1 MSLKQR
7 AEQLGHL
14 FFYVMLHLGGQRLA
28 YFTLHP
34 IIFSYILFSPTPH
47 RNLSTYIFRRFPGA
61 SWLSRR
67 VHVYKIVIG
76 MGKTLI
82 DRALLGLKKN
92 HTFQGTFTGF
102 SDLQTILKKGGAVV
116 VLAHVGTWQT
126 AMSHMAGLDTPVHA
140 IMVHDDTAVSKHF
153 YEMGRERSFTPI
165 DANGFMGGMIEAAN
179 ILEQGELVLIMGD
192 RAEGGKTTA
201 VPFLG
206 EDINLPVAA
215 YNLAAI
221 TDSPIVI
228 AFSAKTGTN
237 SHELKVWDIFWPHF
251 SETAKKPELNRCA
264 TRFSRALEQYVEAYP
279 HQWYNFFD
287 IWHQ

>member
-7 AEQLGHL
+7 AERLGHL
-14 FFYVMLHLGGQRLA
+14 FFYLMLHIGGQRLA
-28 YFTLHP
+28 YFALHP
-34 IIFSYILFSPTPH
+34 IIFIYILFSPTPH
-47 RNLSTYIFRRFPGA
+47 RNLAPYIDRRFPNT
-61 SWLSRR
+61 SWLGRR
-67 VHVYKIVIG
+67 IHVYKIIIG
-76 MGKTLI
+76 MGKMLI

-92 HTFQGTFTGF
+92 HSFKGTFEGF
-102 SDLQTILKKGGAVV
+102 SDLQTILNDSGAVI

-140 IMVHDDTAVSKHF
+140 IMVHDDNAVTKHF
-153 YEMGRERSFTPI
+153 YEMGRSRPFHTI
-165 DANGFMGGMIEAAN
+165 DAAGFMGGMIEAAD

-192 RAEGGKTTA
+192 RAEEGQTTA

-206 EDINLPVAA
+206 KKVNFPVAA

-221 TDSPIVI
+221 TSSPIVI

-237 SHELKVWDIFWPHF
+237 SHVLKIWDIVHPKFNDYD
-251 SETAKKPELNRCA
+251 KQPELNRCA
-264 TRFSRALEQYVEAYP
+264 LRFSQALEQYVEEHP
-279 HQWYNFFD
+279 HQWYNFFN